1 MVRWV
6 DAYLLNVIKFGKLVF
21 VDIAWSETG
30 SDIAKTE
37 VIEHMRS
44 AKEILQAFISF
55 TTN

>member
-6 DAYLLNVIKFGKLVF
+6 DTYLLNVIKLGKLVF
-21 VDIAWSETG
+21 VDITGSETG
-30 SDIAKTE
+30 SDIAKME
-37 VIEHMRS
+37 VIEHVRS